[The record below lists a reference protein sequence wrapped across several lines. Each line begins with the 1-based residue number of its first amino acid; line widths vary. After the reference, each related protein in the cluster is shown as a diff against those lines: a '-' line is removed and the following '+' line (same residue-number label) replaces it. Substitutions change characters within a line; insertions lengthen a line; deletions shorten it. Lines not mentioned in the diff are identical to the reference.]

1 MAFGLSAASA
11 AMVGS
16 IAGPLVG
23 GLMGGQGSSQSQ
35 STQQTLDPR
44 MEGAIYGDGGLL
56 SGAKDWYSQ
65 NKTGLNNQMLTGMN
79 NQWNQHGASQQ
90 GFNAMQ
96 GAGMGLM
103 GRGVAG
109 NPFTGQGGLSGFTP
123 QMQPQQIYQPAQAQY
138 QPAQQP
144 GGGVNAFSMPT
155 APVASPMT
163 TTAPAAPAQDPYIAD
178 WWANFNNNVGGS
190 A

>member
-1 MAFGLSAASA
+1 MAFGLSAGA
-11 AMVGS
+11 AGLIGS
-16 IAGPLVG
+16 VAGPLIG

-56 SGAKDWYSQ
+56 SGAKDWYAA

-103 GRGVAG
+103 GQGVAG
-109 NPFTGQGGLSGFTP
+109 NPFSSGYSGGTSFGNSGMAANP
-123 QMQPQQIYQPAQAQY
+123 QQY
-138 QPAQQP
+138 QPAQQS
-144 GGGVNAFSMPT
+144 GGGVNPFSMPVAAPAP
-155 APVASPMT
+155 APVA
-163 TTAPAAPAQDPYIAD
+163 AAAPAQDPFAVD
-178 WWANFNNNVGGS
+178 WWTNFNSNVGGS